1 MSDGEFVAAHDVILI
16 GGGGAGLRAAIAIA
30 ETNPR
35 LDVAVM
41 SKVYPMRSHT
51 VSAEGGAAGVIA
63 EGDTLEEHIYD
74 TISGSDWLGD
84 QDAIEMFVEQAP
96 RELLQLEHWGCPW
109 SRQPDG
115 RVAVRAFG
123 GMKKMR
129 TWFAADKTGFH
140 MLHALFQ
147 TSLKYDEVTRYDEWF
162 VTKLLVDDGRV
173 HGVVAVE
180 LMTGRIQAVAAKAV
194 VLCTGG
200 CGKVFPFT
208 TNANINTGDGMALA
222 YRAGAPLK
230 DMEFV
235 QYHPTG
241 LPFTGIL
248 ITEAARAEGGWLLNK
263 DGYRYLQD
271 YDLGTPSPTPVL
283 RSMELGPRDRLSQ
296 AFVHEVEKGRTTDSP
311 YGPIVH
317 LDLRHLGAKVIDAK
331 LPFVRELCLKYER
344 IDPVTE
350 LVPVRPVVHYMMGG
364 VHTDIHGATPV
375 AGLYAAGETACV
387 SINGANRLGS
397 NSLPELLVFGARA
410 GRAAA
415 EYAASAGDRS
425 GRRSPHKPGTRSAGS
440 NATCS
445 TMSRGPNASPR
456 SGTRC
461 RRPWR
466 RAPASTAPGPSMTK
480 GADALAELQQRIANV
495 GVADTS
501 RSFNTELVAALEL
514 ANMLDIA
521 ECILSSGLQRE
532 ESRGAHQ
539 RTDFPASRRR
549 AVPHPPAGPPQPGR
563 HVAGRAPAGDDHPVA
578 AGRAGLREVAMAQQ
592 QWQQSDRS
600 VCGCRGTGLTRTP
613 NRTGRSTTSRCAA
626 SGRCSTRSTTSRT
639 RPTPRCR
646 SGGRAG
652 WGSAAAAG

>member
-1 MSDGEFVAAHDVILI
+1 MSDGDFAAAHDVLLV

-35 LDVAVM
+35 LDVAVI

-63 EGDTLEEHIYD
+63 EGDTIDEHIYD

-84 QDAIEMFVEQAP
+84 QDAIELFVEQAP

-115 RVAVRAFG
+115 RIAVRAFG

-147 TSLKYDEVTRYDEWF
+147 TSLKYDRLTRYDEGF
-162 VTKLLVDDGRV
+162 VTKLLVDDDRV

-180 LMTGRIQAVAAKAV
+180 LVTGKIHTIAAKSV
-194 VLCTGG
+194 ILCTGG

-271 YDLGTPSPTPVL
+271 YDLGQPTPKPVL

-296 AFVHEVEKGRTTDSP
+296 AFVHEVEKGRTSDSP

-317 LDLRHLGAKVIDAK
+317 LDLRHLGEKLIDTK

-344 IDPVTE
+344 IDPVHE

-364 VHTDIHGATPV
+364 VHTDIHGATPIK
-375 AGLYAAGETACV
+375 GLYAAGETACV

-415 EYAASAGDRS
+415 EYVATARDAPPSIRRQAADEVRRLERDLLGKEPGEERVAAIRDEMQAAMEESAGIYR
-425 GRRSPHKPGTRSAGS
+425 
-440 NATCS
+440 N
-445 TMSRGPNASPR
+445 
-456 SGTRC
+456 
-461 RRPWR
+461 
-466 RAPASTAPGPSMTK
+466 GPSMTK
-480 GADALAELQQRIANV
+480 GVDTLAELQQRMDNV
-495 GVADTS
+495 GVADTN

-514 ANMLDIA
+514 RNTLDIA
-521 ECILSSGLQRE
+521 QCILQSGLQRQ

-539 RTDFPASRRR
+539 RTDFPKRDDERFLTHLLTYR
-549 AVPHPPAGPPQPGR
+549 GRDGTPLVERLPVTITRWPPGERVYGR
-563 HVAGRAPAGDDHPVA
+563 
-578 AGRAGLREVAMAQQ
+578 
-592 QWQQSDRS
+592 
-600 VCGCRGTGLTRTP
+600 
-613 NRTGRSTTSRCAA
+613 
-626 SGRCSTRSTTSRT
+626 
-639 RPTPRCR
+639 
-646 SGGRAG
+646 
-652 WGSAAAAG
+652 

>member
-1 MSDGEFVAAHDVILI
+1 
-16 GGGGAGLRAAIAIA
+16 
-30 ETNPR
+30 
-35 LDVAVM
+35 
-41 SKVYPMRSHT
+41 
-51 VSAEGGAAGVIA
+51 
-63 EGDTLEEHIYD
+63 
-74 TISGSDWLGD
+74 
-84 QDAIEMFVEQAP
+84 
-96 RELLQLEHWGCPW
+96 
-109 SRQPDG
+109 
-115 RVAVRAFG
+115 
-123 GMKKMR
+123 MR

-147 TSLKYDEVTRYDEWF
+147 TSLKYRAVKRYDEWF
-162 VTKLLVDDGRV
+162 VTRLLVDEGRV
-173 HGVVAVE
+173 HGVVAVD
-180 LMTGRIQAVAAKAV
+180 LMSGRIETIAAKSVILA
-194 VLCTGG
+194 TGG

-248 ITEAARAEGGWLLNK
+248 ITEATRAEGGWLLNK

-271 YDLGTPSPTPVL
+271 YDLGTPTPEPQL

-296 AFVHEVEKGRTTDSP
+296 AFVHEVEKGRTVDSP

-317 LDLRHLGAKVIDAK
+317 LDLRHLGAELIDTK

-415 EYAASAGDRS
+415 EYASTAARAAGGDREP
-425 GRRSPHKPGTRSAGS
+425 GRRRGTPAG
-440 NATCS
+440 AAARHGAARR
-445 TMSRGPNASPR
+445 RGLGDPR
-456 SGTRC
+456 PRC

-466 RAPASTAPGPSMTK
+466 TRPGSTAPAP
-480 GADALAELQQRIANV
+480 RW
-495 GVADTS
+495 
-501 RSFNTELVAALEL
+501 
-514 ANMLDIA
+514 
-521 ECILSSGLQRE
+521 
-532 ESRGAHQ
+532 
-539 RTDFPASRRR
+539 P
-549 AVPHPPAGPPQPGR
+549 
-563 HVAGRAPAGDDHPVA
+563 RAP
-578 AGRAGLREVAMAQQ
+578 
-592 QWQQSDRS
+592 
-600 VCGCRGTGLTRTP
+600 
-613 NRTGRSTTSRCAA
+613 
-626 SGRCSTRSTTSRT
+626 TRSAS
-639 RPTPRCR
+639 C
-646 SGGRAG
+646 RAG
-652 WGSAAAAG
+652 WRASASGTPAAPSTPSSWRRSSWATCSTSPSACCSPGCSARSRAGRTSAPTSPTATTSGSWPTTS